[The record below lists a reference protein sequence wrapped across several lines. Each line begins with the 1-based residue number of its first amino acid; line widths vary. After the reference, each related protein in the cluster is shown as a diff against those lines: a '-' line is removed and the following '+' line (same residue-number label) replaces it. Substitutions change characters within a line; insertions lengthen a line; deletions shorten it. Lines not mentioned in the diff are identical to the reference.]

1 MRPSRRLGKTGRSH
15 RNRVSTPSLPV
26 LEHPAATHEPAAAP
40 AHTSSLPTMS
50 NYHLDHLQHLETEAI
65 HIMREV
71 AGEFERPALLFSGG
85 KDSICLL
92 RLAEKAF
99 RPAELPMP
107 LLNVDTG
114 HHFPELNEFRDRRA
128 AQLGAKLIVRKVE
141 DAIAQ
146 GIAVPAPGEISRNK
160 LQIPTLLAAIEEFR
174 FDACIGGARRDE
186 EKARAKERFFSYRD
200 SFGQWD
206 PKNQRPE
213 LWNLYNGRL
222 NAGENMRVFPLSNW
236 TEMDVWE
243 YIRREKLEV
252 PTIYFS
258 HHRQCVRRHGQWL
271 PVNDLQPPKPGERV
285 EELTV
290 RVRTIG
296 DIISTGC
303 VESPATTVDD
313 IIAEIAAARVTERG
327 SRADDKASEAA
338 MEDRK
343 KQGYF

>member
-1 MRPSRRLGKTGRSH
+1 MGENLDPKGQSLSRPM
-15 RNRVSTPSLPV
+15 
-26 LEHPAATHEPAAAP
+26 
-40 AHTSSLPTMS
+40 SS
-50 NYHLDHLQHLETEAI
+50 YHLDHLQYLESEAI
-65 HIMREV
+65 HVMREV
-71 AGEFERPALLFSGG
+71 AAEFERPALLFSGG

-99 RPAELPMP
+99 RPSDIPMP

-128 AQLGAKLIVRKVE
+128 QQLGAKLIVRHVE
-141 DAIAQ
+141 DAIAK
-146 GIAVPAPGEISRNK
+146 GIAVPTPGEVSRNR

-174 FDACIGGARRDE
+174 FDCAIGGARRDE
-186 EKARAKERFFSYRD
+186 EKARAKERFFSFRD

-213 LWNLYNGRL
+213 IWNLYNARV
-222 NAGENMRVFPLSNW
+222 NPGEHMRVFPLSNW
-236 TEMDVWE
+236 TELDVWE
-243 YIRREKLEV
+243 YIKRDTLDV
-252 PTIYFS
+252 PSIYFS
-258 HHRQCVRRHGQWL
+258 HPRRCLRRNGQWL
-271 PVNDLQPPKPGERV
+271 PVSGLLPLKSN
-285 EELTV
+285 ELVKELVV

-296 DIISTGC
+296 DIISTGM
-303 VESPATTVDD
+303 VESRADSVDD

-327 SRADDKASEAA
+327 SRADDKTSEAA

>member
-1 MRPSRRLGKTGRSH
+1 M
-15 RNRVSTPSLPV
+15 N
-26 LEHPAATHEPAAAP
+26 
-40 AHTSSLPTMS
+40 
-50 NYHLDHLQHLETEAI
+50 NYHLDHLQYLETEAI
-65 HIMREV
+65 HIMREGV
-71 AGEFERPALLFSGG
+71 AEFERPALLFSGG

-99 RPAELPMP
+99 RPSDIPMP

-128 AQLGAKLIVRKVE
+128 QELGAKLIMRRVE
-141 DAIAQ
+141 DAIAS
-146 GIAVPAPGEISRNK
+146 GVAVPTPGEISRNR

-174 FDACIGGARRDE
+174 FDCCIGGARRDE
-186 EKARAKERFFSYRD
+186 EKARAKERFFSFRD
-200 SFGQWD
+200 AFGQWD

-213 LWNLYNGRL
+213 IWNLYNGRV
-222 NAGENMRVFPLSNW
+222 NQGENMRVFPLSNW

-258 HHRQCVRRHGQWL
+258 HQRKCVRRRGQWL
-271 PVNDLQPPKPGERV
+271 PVTELLPPKPK
-285 EELTV
+285 EEVAEIVV

-296 DIISTGC
+296 DIISTGM
-303 VESPATTVDD
+303 VESRADSVDD

-343 KQGYF
+343 KAGYF

>member
-1 MRPSRRLGKTGRSH
+1 MHS
-15 RNRVSTPSLPV
+15 
-26 LEHPAATHEPAAAP
+26 
-40 AHTSSLPTMS
+40 
-50 NYHLDHLQHLETEAI
+50 YHLDHLQHLETEAI

-99 RPAELPMP
+99 RPSEIPMP

-128 AQLGAKLIVRKVE
+128 KQLGAKLIVRKVE
-141 DAIAQ
+141 DAIAA
-146 GIAVPAPGEISRNK
+146 GVAVPVPGEISRNR
-160 LQIPTLLAAIEEFR
+160 LQIPTLLAAIDEFR
-174 FDACIGGARRDE
+174 FDCCIGGARRDE
-186 EKARAKERFFSYRD
+186 EKARAKERFFSFRD

-213 LWNLYNGRL
+213 IWNLYNGRL
-222 NAGENMRVFPLSNW
+222 NPGENMRVFPLSNW

-243 YIRREKLEV
+243 YIQREKLEV
-252 PTIYFS
+252 PSIYFS
-258 HHRQCVRRHGQWL
+258 HRRKAVRRGGQWL
-271 PVNDLQPPKPGERV
+271 PVTDLLPPKPK
-285 EELTV
+285 EEVRELVV

-296 DIISTGC
+296 DIISTGL
-303 VESPATTVDD
+303 VESPATTVED

-343 KQGYF
+343 KAGYF

>member
-1 MRPSRRLGKTGRSH
+1 MGRC
-15 RNRVSTPSLPV
+15 RGNIGFL
-26 LEHPAATHEPAAAP
+26 TH
-40 AHTSSLPTMS
+40 LTMKS
-50 NYHLDHLQHLETEAI
+50 YHLDHLDYLETEAI

-71 AGEFERPALLFSGG
+71 ASEFERPAILFSGG

-99 RPAELPMP
+99 RPSDIPMP
-107 LLNVDTG
+107 FLNVATG
-114 HHFPELNEFRDRRA
+114 HEFPELLEFRDRRA
-128 AQLGAKLIVRKVE
+128 KELGAKLIVRTVDEALEK
-141 DAIAQ
+141 
-146 GIAVPAPGEISRNK
+146 GIAVQAPGQISRNQ
-160 LQIPTLLAAIEEFR
+160 LQIPVLLAAIEEFR

-186 EKARAKERFFSYRD
+186 EKARAKERFFSFRD

-213 LWNLYNGRL
+213 IWNLYNGRL
-222 NAGENMRVFPLSNW
+222 NPGENMRVFPLSNW

-243 YIRREKLEV
+243 YIKRENLEV
-252 PTIYFS
+252 PSIYFS
-258 HHRQCVRRHGQWL
+258 HSRKCVRRHGQWQPFTEIL
-271 PVNDLQPPKPGERV
+271 PPKAT
-285 EELTV
+285 EEVKDLVV

-327 SRADDKASEAA
+327 SRADDKVSEAA

-343 KQGYF
+343 KAGYF

>member
-1 MRPSRRLGKTGRSH
+1 M
-15 RNRVSTPSLPV
+15 
-26 LEHPAATHEPAAAP
+26 
-40 AHTSSLPTMS
+40 SS
-50 NYHLDHLQHLETEAI
+50 YHLDHLQFLETEAI

-71 AGEFERPALLFSGG
+71 AAEFERPALLFSGG

-99 RPAELPMP
+99 RPSDIPMP

-128 AQLGAKLIVRKVE
+128 KELGAKLIIRKVE
-141 DAIAQ
+141 DAIAK
-146 GIAVPAPGEISRNK
+146 GIAVPTPGEISRNR
-160 LQIPTLLAAIEEFR
+160 LQIPTLLAAVEEFQ
-174 FDACIGGARRDE
+174 FDCAVGGARRDE
-186 EKARAKERFFSYRD
+186 EKARAKERFFSFRD

-213 LWNLYNGRL
+213 IWNLF
-222 NAGENMRVFPLSNW
+222 NARVNPGEHMRVFPLSNW

-243 YIRREKLEV
+243 YIGKEKLEV
-252 PTIYFS
+252 PAIYFS
-258 HHRQCVRRHGQWL
+258 HTRLCVRRNNQWL
-271 PVNDLQPPKPGERV
+271 PVSEFLQLKPNEVPR
-285 EELTV
+285 ELVV

-296 DIISTGC
+296 DIISTGL
-303 VESPATTVDD
+303 VESPADSVDD

-343 KQGYF
+343 KAGYF

>member
-1 MRPSRRLGKTGRSH
+1 MT
-15 RNRVSTPSLPV
+15 
-26 LEHPAATHEPAAAP
+26 
-40 AHTSSLPTMS
+40 

-99 RPAELPMP
+99 RPSDIPMP
-107 LLNVDTG
+107 FLNVDTG

-128 AQLGAKLIVRKVE
+128 KQLGGKLIVRKVE

-146 GIAVPAPGEISRNK
+146 GIAVPAPGEISRNR

-174 FDACIGGARRDE
+174 FDCCIGGARRDE
-186 EKARAKERFFSYRD
+186 EKARAKERFFSFRD

-213 LWNLYNGRL
+213 IWNLYNGRL
-222 NAGENMRVFPLSNW
+222 NPGENMRVFPLSNW

-243 YIRREKLEV
+243 YIQRENLDV
-252 PTIYFS
+252 PSIYFS
-258 HHRQCVRRHGQWL
+258 HKRKCVRRGGQWL
-271 PVNDLQPPKPGERV
+271 PVTNLMPPKPNEDVR
-285 EELTV
+285 ELVV

-296 DIISTGC
+296 DIISTGL
-303 VESPATTVDD
+303 VESPATSVSD

-327 SRADDKASEAA
+327 SRADDKSSEAA

-343 KQGYF
+343 KAGYF